1 MWHLK
6 IQVDKQD
13 GVEDNSNLYPDRP
26 GEPDCIYYL
35 RTGFCGYGSR
45 CRFNHPTKRG
55 QVKVFFFY
63 CLQVVF
69 ISEVVTDY

>member
-13 GVEDNSNLYPDRP
+13 GVEDDSNLYPDRP
-26 GEPDCIYYL
+26 GEPDCRYYL

-45 CRFNHPTKRG
+45 CHFNHPTKRG
-55 QVKVFFFY
+55 QVKGFFFLLFAS
-63 CLQVVF
+63 CF
-69 ISEVVTDY
+69 HI